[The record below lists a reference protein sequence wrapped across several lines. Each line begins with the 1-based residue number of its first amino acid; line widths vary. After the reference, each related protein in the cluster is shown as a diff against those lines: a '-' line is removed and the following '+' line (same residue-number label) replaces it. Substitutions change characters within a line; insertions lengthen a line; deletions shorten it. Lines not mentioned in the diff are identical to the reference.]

1 MQYLSDKYPFLMNYF
16 KNAIL
21 NPEKNIAHCIL
32 FYGSDLQAQY
42 DIALEI
48 ALMLN
53 CSGDH
58 SPDCQCLN
66 CKWIRENKH
75 PAVITVSKTDS
86 KPSDDTS
93 RTVISIE
100 QARMIKNDLLISSDY
115 HRVYIFCDK
124 DKDGNVCGH
133 NEQNFQTDAANSLLK
148 TFEEPPN
155 NTTFIFLTKDKSDLI
170 STIVSRSQS
179 FYVPSMRDEDRDFD
193 LVTEIME
200 NYLELEKS
208 QVLDFNEKIYN
219 LSQEYDS
226 EYVFNMIQNYLSA
239 LLKENLENKPLKI
252 KLISDLKSVEKAKKE
267 LQLNMNTQTIVE
279 NLCYDL
285 ILNN

>member
-124 DKDGNVCGH
+124 DKDGNVCGL